1 MRLDDDNRDPRIE
14 ATAGSAGRDARD
26 FPHGSLTNT
35 IIAAAF
41 QVHNVFGAGFL
52 EAVYTNA
59 LTVELRSRRVPVER
73 DVAFAVMY
81 RGTSVGR
88 YVADLVVD
96 QLVIVETKA
105 AKAID
110 AAHRAQVLNYLRVS
124 GLEVGL
130 VVNFGTSVQF
140 KRVVLTSRHGK
151 SRDHLDTDNSNN
163 NDNNNS

>member
-1 MRLDDDNRDPRIE
+1 MGLRDDDQGPRIE
-14 ATAGSAGRDARD
+14 APADSPGRDARD

-41 QVHNVFGAGFL
+41 QVHNFAGAGFL
-52 EAVYTNA
+52 EAVYANA
-59 LTVELRSRRVPVER
+59 LSVELRSRGVPVER
-73 DVAFAVMY
+73 DVPFAVMY

-96 QLVIVETKA
+96 QRVIVETKA

-124 GLEVGL
+124 GVEVGL

-140 KRVVLTSRHGK
+140 KRVVLTSRHGTH
-151 SRDHLDTDNSNN
+151 RDHFDTNKGNGN
-163 NDNNNS
+163 G